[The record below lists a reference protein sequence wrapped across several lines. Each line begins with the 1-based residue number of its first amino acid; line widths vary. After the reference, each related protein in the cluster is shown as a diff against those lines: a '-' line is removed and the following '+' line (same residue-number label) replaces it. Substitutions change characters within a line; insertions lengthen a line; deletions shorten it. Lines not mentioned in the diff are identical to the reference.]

1 MAEPS
6 YPPLPASSGGQPGD
20 LPAGAGIRV
29 PVAALVVAAAAIVG
43 TAVLGV
49 GAGFL
54 WMALAPRALL
64 VVVAPGSANVVNPE
78 TSAFIA
84 ADGWFILLSVL
95 GGLVSGLAGY
105 VLAVRRYREPAMA
118 GVLVGGLA
126 AALVAM
132 WIGERSGRAAF
143 SHGLAA
149 GRPGSL
155 LRAPLVLGGHGAL
168 AFWPL
173 AAGLTAGGIEAVI
186 LLRERWREAD
196 LQQAQA
202 LALGSPAPGAPA
214 PRSPGPKSPAQELPA
229 PGAPVPEPPAARLPA
244 PERPAESGLAA
255 LAEPHEPGPGT
266 ESGDQPAGRG

>member
-6 YPPLPASSGGQPGD
+6 YPPLPASSGGQPGSR
-20 LPAGAGIRV
+20 PAGAGLRV
-29 PVAALVVAAAAIVG
+29 PVAALVAAAAAIVG
-43 TAVLGV
+43 TALLGV

-64 VVVAPGSANVVNPE
+64 VVAGPGSANVVSPE

-105 VLAVRRYREPAMA
+105 VLVVRRYREPAMA
-118 GVLVGGLA
+118 GVLAGGLA

-149 GRPGSL
+149 GQPGSL

-196 LQQAQA
+196 LQEA
-202 LALGSPAPGAPA
+202 LALGSLAPGAPA
-214 PRSPGPKSPAQELPA
+214 PRSPA
-229 PGAPVPEPPAARLPA
+229 PGSPM
-244 PERPAESGLAA
+244 
-255 LAEPHEPGPGT
+255 AEPHEPGPGT

>member
-6 YPPLPASSGGQPGD
+6 HPPLPASSGGQPSSR
-20 LPAGAGIRV
+20 PAGAGLR
-29 PVAALVVAAAAIVG
+29 ALLAAAAAIVG

-54 WMALAPRALL
+54 WMALAPRAVL

-105 VLAVRRYREPAMA
+105 LLTVRRYREPAMA

-132 WIGERSGRAAF
+132 WIGQRSGRAAF
-143 SHGLAA
+143 NHGLAA
-149 GRPGSL
+149 GQPGSL

-186 LLRERWREAD
+186 LLRKRWREAD
-196 LQQAQA
+196 LQQA
-202 LALGSPAPGAPA
+202 LALGSPVPG
-214 PRSPGPKSPAQELPA
+214 SPASGSPA
-229 PGAPVPEPPAARLPA
+229 SGAD
-244 PERPAESGLAA
+244 
-255 LAEPHEPGPGT
+255 
-266 ESGDQPAGRG
+266 SGDQPAGRG

>member
-6 YPPLPASSGGQPGD
+6 HPPLPASSGGQPSSR
-20 LPAGAGIRV
+20 PAGAGLR
-29 PVAALVVAAAAIVG
+29 ALLAAAAAIVG

-54 WMALAPRALL
+54 WMALAPRAVL

-105 VLAVRRYREPAMA
+105 PLAVRRYREPAMA

-132 WIGERSGRAAF
+132 WIGQRSGRAAF
-143 SHGLAA
+143 NHGLAA
-149 GRPGSL
+149 GQPGSL

-186 LLRERWREAD
+186 LLRKRWREAD
-196 LQQAQA
+196 LQQA
-202 LALGSPAPGAPA
+202 LALGSPVPG
-214 PRSPGPKSPAQELPA
+214 SPAS
-229 PGAPVPEPPAARLPA
+229 GAD
-244 PERPAESGLAA
+244 
-255 LAEPHEPGPGT
+255 
-266 ESGDQPAGRG
+266 SGDQPAGRG

>member
-6 YPPLPASSGGQPGD
+6 HPPLPATSGD
-20 LPAGAGIRV
+20 LSADAGLRV
-29 PVAALVVAAAAIVG
+29 PVAALVAAAAVIVG

-54 WMALAPRALL
+54 WVALAPRAVL
-64 VVVAPGSANVVNPE
+64 VVVAPGSVTVVNPE

-105 VLAVRRYREPAMA
+105 LLAVRRYREPAMA

-132 WIGERSGRAAF
+132 WIGQRSGRAAF

-149 GRPGSL
+149 GQPGSL

-196 LQQAQA
+196 LQQALA
-202 LALGSPAPGAPA
+202 LASPAPGAPA
-214 PRSPGPKSPAQELPA
+214 PRP
-229 PGAPVPEPPAARLPA
+229 PA
-244 PERPAESGLAA
+244 PERPAESGPGA
-255 LAEPHEPGPGT
+255 LAEPREAGPGT

>member
-6 YPPLPASSGGQPGD
+6 HPPLPASSGGQPGSR
-20 LPAGAGIRV
+20 PAGAGLR
-29 PVAALVVAAAAIVG
+29 ALVAAAAAIVG
-43 TAVLGV
+43 TAVFGV

-54 WMALAPRALL
+54 WIALAPRALL

-105 VLAVRRYREPAMA
+105 VLVVRRYREPAMA

-149 GRPGSL
+149 GQPGSL

-196 LQQAQA
+196 LKQG
-202 LALGSPAPGAPA
+202 LALGS
-214 PRSPGPKSPAQELPA
+214 
-229 PGAPVPEPPAARLPA
+229 
-244 PERPAESGLAA
+244 
-255 LAEPHEPGPGT
+255 LAEPLEPGPGT

>member
-6 YPPLPASSGGQPGD
+6 LPPLPASSGGQPGSR
-20 LPAGAGIRV
+20 PAGAGLRV
-29 PVAALVVAAAAIVG
+29 PVAGLVAAAAAIVG

-54 WMALAPRALL
+54 WLALAPRALL
-64 VVVAPGSANVVNPE
+64 VVVGPGSANVVNPE

-105 VLAVRRYREPAMA
+105 VLVVRRYREPAMA

-143 SHGLAA
+143 SHGLTA
-149 GRPGSL
+149 GQPGSV

-196 LQQAQA
+196 LPQA
-202 LALGSPAPGAPA
+202 LAPAPAPGAPA
-214 PRSPGPKSPAQELPA
+214 PRSP
-229 PGAPVPEPPAARLPA
+229 A
-244 PERPAESGLAA
+244 PESP

-266 ESGDQPAGRG
+266 ESGGQPAGRG